1 VSTATLILL
10 TLLSVAS
17 AARAPA
23 GGDDDRAGVELLR
36 ESGEAG
42 GRLLTFE
49 AGRDLGAGTDQA
61 PRRRDKV
68 PPMRRM
74 EVPKS
79 VAPEAREP
87 APGPEEDVALEVG
100 AEPLDAQF
108 HTGRSESDQ
117 TQTAANRVEGSLGF
131 RLLGGRSWVL
141 RAQIR
146 HELSESGSRR
156 SDGRRSE
163 VAVALQRRF

>member
-1 VSTATLILL
+1 VSIATLVLL
-10 TLLSVAS
+10 TLLSVVS
-17 AARAPA
+17 AARAPS
-23 GGDDDRAGVELLR
+23 GGDDDGLGVQLLR

-49 AGRDLGAGTDQA
+49 AGRNLGAGA
-61 PRRRDKV
+61 GAPPRRREKV
-68 PPMRRM
+68 PPARRV
-74 EVPKS
+74 EVPEA

-87 APGPEEDVALEVG
+87 TSGPEEELTLEVG
-100 AEPLDAQF
+100 AAPLDAHF
-108 HTGRSESDQ
+108 HTGRSESDL
-117 TQTAANRVEGSLGF
+117 TRSGADRLDGSVGF

-146 HELSESGSRR
+146 HELSEGGSRR